1 MDTQSPLRTIESGLS
16 HLRLARLSNG
26 AIALLEHADRSGG
39 LSLTTG
45 GALKRVH
52 VNWAAETF
60 DWPGYTTDELCSVN
74 KVLNEEDVF
83 PLWVIHQLLLETK
96 HARHFKNQLR
106 STKTGRILIG
116 NPDRAFN
123 EIVPRFLFHIDH
135 AAMGRGRSEI
145 PGLLSDYLDMLNL
158 AADGWISVEDL
169 TLQLL
174 GPSPKQ
180 WDHRP
185 SSLYLN
191 VIRPLVWAGLM
202 LETEDS
208 TGERLVRK
216 SSLWHET
223 LALPSDSMRVH
234 RAQPNQ

>member
-1 MDTQSPLRTIESGLS
+1 MDMRSPLRAIDPGSP
-16 HLRLARLSNG
+16 HLDLARLSNC

-39 LSLTTG
+39 LGLTPG

-52 VNWAAETF
+52 ANWAAEAF
-60 DWPGYTTDELCSVN
+60 CWPGYTAEELYLVN
-74 KVLNEEDVF
+74 RVLNEEDMF

-96 HARHFKNQLR
+96 LARHYKKQLR
-106 STKTGRILIG
+106 PTNTGRLLIG

-145 PGLLSDYLDMLNL
+145 PGVLSDYLDMLNL
-158 AADGWISVEDL
+158 AADDWISVEDL
-169 TLQLL
+169 TVQLL

-185 SSLYLN
+185 SSLYVN

-202 LETEDS
+202 LETKDS
-208 TGERLVRK
+208 TGERLVQK
-216 SSLWHET
+216 SSLWHKA

-234 RAQPNQ
+234 RTQPN